1 MLIESLRVLG
11 VLVAGAVF
19 WLAYIDLKDRARPE
33 PRLRILLAFLLGMGA
48 AALAIAAFRG
58 LDALGVSLDAAD
70 GPLQK
75 LLFCVGAIGG
85 VEEGAKFLVFFVF
98 VRRWRACDEPIDG
111 FVYAGTIG
119 CGFATLENMLHLPSL
134 AVAEQ
139 LARVAVLPITHA
151 LFAAVWGLALTRPD
165 RTKRTVA
172 LALLLSVGLH
182 GIYDFVVIVLDFPVA
197 SSLLVLAMWLTLL
210 LRVRQLAPPSLP
222 AGPSR
227 SLARLLLTGL
237 VVLVG
242 LLAFAGLRPTQA
254 LAPRVWFPDGG
265 VLGPVRGDVALQVH
279 IADGGSGV
287 GEVRVTVDGQR
298 LKKSGGSW
306 IWPSM
311 EMEDGAHV
319 LRVEAAGRGYR
330 TKQAVRFG
338 RLFSDNSPARILASR
353 ASTRPQQGGSF
364 VLLLRPT
371 EPVQGLRASWLGRP
385 MGLHALPQADGT
397 MLYRGLRGVGVRHPA
412 GKEQIVLEFRD
423 LDGRPRK
430 QTLDIEIQATD
441 FSGNK
446 RVLNIPRKKRS
457 LMTKPPKGT
466 DQARRNA
473 AYAYPIREQ
482 LWRGNHSWPTEGRR
496 SSRFGKLRTYNTGVQ
511 RHHLGVDISND
522 PGTPIFASNDGI
534 VILSERQRAFG
545 HVVIVGHGHQL
556 STSYNHLLVPGVPRG
571 TRVRKGDQ
579 VGLMGSTGLSTGPH
593 LHWGMELAGIAVNA
607 EEWLDQQFDGQG
619 VDDFE

>member
-1 MLIESLRVLG
+1 
-11 VLVAGAVF
+11 
-19 WLAYIDLKDRARPE
+19 
-33 PRLRILLAFLLGMGA
+33 
-48 AALAIAAFRG
+48 
-58 LDALGVSLDAAD
+58 
-70 GPLQK
+70 
-75 LLFCVGAIGG
+75 
-85 VEEGAKFLVFFVF
+85 
-98 VRRWRACDEPIDG
+98 
-111 FVYAGTIG
+111 
-119 CGFATLENMLHLPSL
+119 
-134 AVAEQ
+134 
-139 LARVAVLPITHA
+139 
-151 LFAAVWGLALTRPD
+151 
-165 RTKRTVA
+165 
-172 LALLLSVGLH
+172 
-182 GIYDFVVIVLDFPVA
+182 
-197 SSLLVLAMWLTLL
+197 
-210 LRVRQLAPPSLP
+210 
-222 AGPSR
+222 
-227 SLARLLLTGL
+227 
-237 VVLVG
+237 
-242 LLAFAGLRPTQA
+242 
-254 LAPRVWFPDGG
+254 
-265 VLGPVRGDVALQVH
+265 
-279 IADGGSGV
+279 
-287 GEVRVTVDGQR
+287 
-298 LKKSGGSW
+298 
-306 IWPSM
+306 
-311 EMEDGAHV
+311 
-319 LRVEAAGRGYR
+319 
-330 TKQAVRFG
+330 
-338 RLFSDNSPARILASR
+338 
-353 ASTRPQQGGSF
+353 
-364 VLLLRPT
+364 
-371 EPVQGLRASWLGRP
+371 

-423 LDGRPRK
+423 LGGHPRQ

-466 DQARRNA
+466 DQARRDA